1 MARKGD
7 SEQEQADNI
16 VPELETGTEAAD
28 ARPELENGARAVLS
42 QPQKIGLLEALLLA
56 SGDPLSIAR
65 IQEIMGCQK
74 ADVLALADALQAQCA
89 VEGRGI
95 EVVVVAEK
103 LQLRT
108 KAVFADYVRQLMA
121 VRPRKLSQAALETL
135 AVVAYQQPV
144 VKSEI
149 DKIRGVDVAPTIK
162 TLLERNLVKILGY
175 QASVG
180 QPALYGTTE
189 DFLKV
194 FGLPSL
200 ASLPAMRDLKAL
212 VKEPGEA
219 QEGESALAGDSEDET
234 VGPLAED
241 PIPHAPE
248 SDSASPTRAS

>member
-1 MARKGD
+1 MALGKKGEENTNQGELANSVVVGSEGAD
-7 SEQEQADNI
+7 SGKHDS
-16 VPELETGTEAAD
+16 VPSRELSND
-28 ARPELENGARAVLS
+28 
-42 QPQKIGLLEALLLA
+42 QKVALLEALLLA
-56 SGDPLSIAR
+56 SGDPLSVAR
-65 IQEIMGCQK
+65 AQEIFGCTK
-74 ADVLALADALQAQCA
+74 AEILSLADALQQLCA
-89 VEGRGI
+89 ASNRGV

-108 KAVFADYVRQLMA
+108 KADFADYVRQLMA

-135 AVVAYQQPV
+135 AVIAYQQPV

-189 DFLKV
+189 DFLKI
-194 FGLPSL
+194 FGLSSL
-200 ASLPAMRDLKAL
+200 SALPAIRDLKAL

-219 QEGESALAGDSEDET
+219 LEAVSSELADEVEEAHLEQPLSSTEG
-234 VGPLAED
+234 AEGQN
-241 PIPHAPE
+241 ATQ
-248 SDSASPTRAS
+248 S